1 MENNSEI
8 LNGLVVA
15 RRRDGRCRYDPQVKQ
30 ELVRRGLQPGVS
42 VAALAMQHGV
52 NANLLRKWI
61 TQWQSPNAMAVQHAP
76 SEVAPQN
83 ASAFLA
89 VQVHTGAS
97 NARLAVAT
105 KTTAA
110 LNNPPAQSMQ
120 LRVQLPNGV
129 AVDLGQTR
137 LQDLSTVMQTLCT
150 LACSA

>member
-1 MENNSEI
+1 
-8 LNGLVVA
+8 
-15 RRRDGRCRYDPQVKQ
+15 
-30 ELVRRGLQPGVS
+30 
-42 VAALAMQHGV
+42 
-52 NANLLRKWI
+52 
-61 TQWQSPNAMAVQHAP
+61 
-76 SEVAPQN
+76 
-83 ASAFLA
+83 
-89 VQVHTGAS
+89 
-97 NARLAVAT
+97 VAT